1 VARSVSG
8 EPGGGTWSGRWTADR
23 LGVGLTTGDGVGGLR
38 AEDLVGM
45 ALRRN
50 PRRAHLLV
58 SRVLGKHV
66 PADPRLVLGA
76 GRLLGALV
84 ADRLVGADSGI
95 GDDGGKLLAAAVGGD
110 PAAAAA
116 LLAVCGQHRAGAVLP
131 DAVVLGYAET
141 ATGLGAAVADAL
153 LADHLHSTRRSV
165 PGAVALG
172 AFEESHSHA
181 TSHLLVPEDRR
192 LLTASR
198 PLVLVDDELSTGDT
212 VMDTIRSVQRLG
224 PRGRYVVAALVDLRS
239 AADRARL
246 ESFARDLGVRVDVV
260 ALVAGAV
267 RLPADVLARGQ
278 ELVARSAAE
287 PAGAAPPLRAAG
299 SVRPAPAAARWPAG
313 VREGARHGWTSADR
327 APFDA
332 AVAAVARGLLPELP
346 ARRGQRLLVLGTE
359 ELMYLPTRLAAEVAG
374 LLEDRG
380 VEVVV
385 STTTRSPVLPV
396 DDPGY
401 AIRTALAFESSDAP
415 ADGPGPR
422 YAYNVAAPAGGS
434 PFDAAV
440 LVVDDGGA
448 GGGRLP
454 DVLAAAVA
462 GPVTVLIVP
471 PVPPRA
477 ALPEPLRGPAFGSYA
492 PDEVGW
498 LLTDLSGVP
507 LEAPIEE
514 REEAVQSGAAHYA
527 ASLPVEYQPSR
538 EYREL
543 FTRALA
549 DGAQTLAHAVG
560 LVTELVLA
568 ERERPPVLVS
578 LARAGT
584 PIGIL
589 MRRWAA
595 AVHGLDLPHYA
606 VSIVRGRGIDRVALA
621 WLAAHHDPASVLFV
635 DGWTGKGAI
644 TRELSV
650 AVAEANAEL
659 GLAPGSGFPDD
670 LAVLADPGRCVS
682 LYGTRDDVLI
692 PSACLNST
700 VSGLVSR
707 TVLNDQ
713 LIRPGQFHGAKCYA
727 ELAAD
732 DVSATFL
739 DAVSDRFAAV
749 RARVAADLP
758 GLRAADRTADWAG
771 WRTVERLAEEY
782 DVGAVNLVK
791 PGVGETTR
799 VLLRRV
805 PWRVL
810 VRRDALPALGHVL
823 LLAEQRGVEVEVVD
837 DLTYSCVG
845 IIRPGFTR
853 GGAS

>member
-1 VARSVSG
+1 MSGSVPPQ
-8 EPGGGTWSGRWTADR
+8 EPWTGRWTADR
-23 LGVGLTTGDGVGGLR
+23 LDAELVSVRGAGGLV

-66 PADPRLVLGA
+66 PVDPRLVLGA

-84 ADRLVGADSGI
+84 ADALAGADSGI
-95 GDDGGKLLAAAVGGD
+95 GDDGGKLLAAAVTGGD
-110 PAAAAA
+110 PAAGGR
-116 LLAVCGQHRAGAVLP
+116 LLALCDQHRRGAAPP
-131 DAVVLGYAET
+131 DALVLGYAET
-141 ATGLGAAVADAL
+141 ATGLGGAVADAL
-153 LADHLHSTRRSV
+153 LADCLTSTRRSV
-165 PGAVALG
+165 PGAVPLG

-181 TSHLLVPEDRR
+181 TSHQLLPDDPRV
-192 LLTASR
+192 LTAPR
-198 PLVLVDDELSTGDT
+198 PLVLVDDELSTGNT
-212 VMDTIRSVQRLG
+212 VMDTVRAVQALG
-224 PRGRYVVAALVDLRS
+224 PREQYVVATLLDLRS
-239 AADRARL
+239 AGDRSRL
-246 ESFARDLGVRVDVV
+246 ESFARGLGVRIDVV
-260 ALVAGAV
+260 ALVTGEV

-278 ELVARSAAE
+278 ELVARSAPGEGGGA
-287 PAGAAPPLRAAG
+287 PAPGR
-299 SVRPAPAAARWPAG
+299 VVPAPAAAGWPDG
-313 VREGARHGWTSADR
+313 VRESARHGSTAADR

-332 AVAAVARGLLPELP
+332 AVAAVARGLLPALP
-346 ARRGQRLLVLGTE
+346 ARAGARVLVLGTE
-359 ELMYLPTRLAAEVAG
+359 ELMYLPTRIAAELAD
-374 LLEDRG
+374 LLEERG
-380 VEVVV
+380 VAVAV
-385 STTTRSPVLPV
+385 SSTTRSPVLPV
-396 DDPGY
+396 DAPGY
-401 AIRTALAFESSDAP
+401 AIRTALAFDSSDSP
-415 ADGPGPR
+415 VDGPGPR
-422 YAYNVAAPAGGS
+422 FAYNVAAPAGGA

-454 DVLAAAVA
+454 EVLAGAVA
-462 GPVTVLIVP
+462 GPVTVVTVP
-471 PVPPRA
+471 PTPPRPV
-477 ALPEPLRGPAFGSYA
+477 LPEPLRGPAFGSYA

-498 LLTDLSGVP
+498 LLTDLSHVP

-514 REEAVQSGAAHYA
+514 REEAVQSGVAHYA
-527 ASLPVEYQPSR
+527 ASLPVEYQPSP
-538 EYREL
+538 EYQEL

-549 DGAQTLAHAVG
+549 EGADTLAQAVG

-568 ERERPPVLVS
+568 ERGRPPVLVS

-595 AVHGLDLPHYA
+595 AVHGLDLPHLA
-606 VSIVRGRGIDRVALA
+606 VSIVRGRGIDQVALA
-621 WLAAHHDPASVLFV
+621 WLAAHHAPASVLFV

-644 TRELSV
+644 TRELSD
-650 AVAEANAEL
+650 AVAEANAAL
-659 GLAPGSGFPDD
+659 GLAPGAGFSDE
-670 LAVLADPGRCVS
+670 LAVLADPGRCVG

-707 TVLNDQ
+707 TVLNDR
-713 LIRPGQFHGAKCYA
+713 LIGPGQFHGAKFYA
-727 ELAAD
+727 GLAAD
-732 DVSATFL
+732 DVSGTFL

-749 RARVAADLP
+749 RERVAADLP
-758 GLRAADRTADWAG
+758 ALRAADRTPDWAG
-771 WRTVERLAEEY
+771 WRTVERLAQEY

-845 IIRPGFTR
+845 IIKPGFTR
-853 GGAS
+853 GGTA